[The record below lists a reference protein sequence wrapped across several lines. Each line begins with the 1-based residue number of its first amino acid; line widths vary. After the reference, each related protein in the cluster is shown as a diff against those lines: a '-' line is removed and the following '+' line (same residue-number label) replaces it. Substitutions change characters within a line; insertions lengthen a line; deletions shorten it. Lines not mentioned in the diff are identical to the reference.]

1 MGDSSKNHGA
11 GRYSRQ
17 ITGGSCILQA
27 RVLAVLLLAFAAQT
41 LTSCDAFSPDE
52 PSADW
57 DFPLHRWPSDAF
69 VTAQGYSESEESV
82 VRRFDLTKL
91 HGEREFT
98 RNARFVDIEGDGDYE
113 ILSRTMNENQVRAL
127 DAASGRTIWVSP
139 RVLPAAEHPQASQLA
154 VGDLDEDGI
163 VEAVVVSY
171 DGHVLCIDGRDGSIQ
186 WQRELDYNINNPLLE
201 LEQIT
206 DDPGL
211 ELALTVSRKVN
222 WTGYDRWNRGKI
234 NNVRDPSVLVL
245 KSDGS
250 NAWLAEHYDEKN
262 NRGHKTWTYDID
274 EDGFSEVFAIGRAK
288 VVAFD
293 HTGERLFTLPVQE
306 NAHPDQLRVGDW
318 GGQTS
323 ILYTDGIEAIVEAG
337 PDGTVRRRH
346 WLQEG
351 LRGHLQDIVIVPSK
365 KGPQLL
371 AQNIRRGDAKMI
383 AYDQQLQPRWAAEL
397 KYDAWL
403 RHTVLLDWDGDD
415 DSEIAVGS
423 VSSGD
428 GRCSA
433 QVMETDGSLT
443 YWRAWDDATF
453 CWVLDAEDTDGDGTD
468 ELLLGTGKNRG
479 NEGRW
484 SLPGGAH
491 MRLHILESASE

>member
-1 MGDSSKNHGA
+1 MK
-11 GRYSRQ
+11 
-17 ITGGSCILQA
+17 
-27 RVLAVLLLAFAAQT
+27 
-41 LTSCDAFSPDE
+41 
-52 PSADW
+52 
-57 DFPLHRWPSDAF
+57 
-69 VTAQGYSESEESV
+69 
-82 VRRFDLTKL
+82 
-91 HGEREFT
+91 
-98 RNARFVDIEGDGDYE
+98 
-113 ILSRTMNENQVRAL
+113 
-127 DAASGRTIWVSP
+127 
-139 RVLPAAEHPQASQLA
+139 
-154 VGDLDEDGI
+154 
-163 VEAVVVSY
+163 
-171 DGHVLCIDGRDGSIQ
+171 
-186 WQRELDYNINNPLLE
+186 
-201 LEQIT
+201 
-206 DDPGL
+206 
-211 ELALTVSRKVN
+211 
-222 WTGYDRWNRGKI
+222 
-234 NNVRDPSVLVL
+234 
-245 KSDGS
+245 
-250 NAWLAEHYDEKN
+250 WLAEHYDEKN

-274 EDGFSEVFAIGRAK
+274 EDGFSEVFAIGSAK

-323 ILYTDGIEAIVEAG
+323 ILYTDGLEAIVEAG
-337 PDGTVRRRH
+337 ADGTVRQRH
-346 WLQEG
+346 RLQEG

-403 RHTVLLDWDGDD
+403 QHTVLLDWDGDD

-423 VSSGD
+423 VSSGG

-491 MRLHILESASE
+491 MRLHILESTSE